1 MNMIQLKCPNCG
13 ADLEVEDGL
22 DSFFCKYCG
31 TKIVLEDQSPA
42 AYTAKTVKHIADRLL
57 DQREARRLQEIED
70 KKKHDKEVNMIM
82 IVGIILIFLI
92 AFLAIFVAPH
102 TMH

>member
-13 ADLEVEDGL
+13 ADLEVEDSL

-31 TKIVLEDQSPA
+31 TKILLDGQSST

-70 KKKHDKEVNMIM
+70 KKKHDKEVNTIM

-92 AFLAIFVAPH
+92 AFLLIFVGPH